1 MYFHS
6 IFDYSALILSPKLTT
21 ISLTLLLTLTN
32 PDNLSPVYSALTFTR
47 KSSSKLLQNLPNLV
61 YAYILTHTILDLA
74 WFSSTDLAF
83 NAFSKKATNLLGSLI
98 YIFYT
103 WDLYWLLFCFPIHI
117 WPTISWNYQDQWM
130 QDV

>member
-83 NAFSKKATNLLGSLI
+83 KAFSRKATNLLGSLI
-98 YIFYT
+98 NVFYT
-103 WDLYWLLFCFPIHI
+103 
-117 WPTISWNYQDQWM
+117 
-130 QDV
+130 